1 MSEQNQPSV
10 PNEEQNAL
18 DSIEHAEP
26 IPSSAPSMEKKK
38 NILKEV
44 VDYLELFVFAIC
56 AVILLFSFVFR
67 LCTVDGESM
76 ENTLF
81 EEENLLVSDLFYT
94 PERGDIVVFH
104 QTGSLNE
111 PVVKRV
117 IATAGE
123 HISITYGLDTMTV
136 TVTDRN
142 GKTTILTEP
151 YMKYDTSRQSPYSS
165 MSVTVPEGMLFVMGD
180 NRNNS
185 LDSRSSAIGLVDE
198 RRVLGRVIFRV
209 TPFDRFGS
217 VE

>member
-18 DSIEHAEP
+18 DSIENAEP

-38 NILKEV
+38 NVLREV

-117 IATAGE
+117 IATEGE

>member
-1 MSEQNQPSV
+1 
-10 PNEEQNAL
+10 
-18 DSIEHAEP
+18 
-26 IPSSAPSMEKKK
+26 
-38 NILKEV
+38 
-44 VDYLELFVFAIC
+44 
-56 AVILLFSFVFR
+56 
-67 LCTVDGESM
+67 M

-117 IATAGE
+117 IATEGE